1 MLQLDVNYRGIAA
14 ASVLAACVVLLLLWG
29 SSTRLPHSYTYF
41 KADASNNVE
50 LHALISRPGEITLQS
65 ADGPLSNYSGY
76 GINGGFFYEKDL
88 LSIAAVNDKPVG
100 GTRGQYGSGWFNV
113 KYPRGTLV
121 WDEAAGA
128 YSVQVVSS
136 VSDIHVKDR
145 ERYFAQG
152 GVSMNLM
159 NENVWEYA
167 AEQEHLPYPD
177 EKRLR
182 SALVYGADQRL
193 WLIATPTLCTA
204 AEFRQA
210 ILETIEPGMP
220 KEGIFLDG
228 DGSAQLNSAESR
240 LTGDSRVLRQI
251 IIVK

>member
-1 MLQLDVNYRGIAA
+1 MLQLNLNYRGIAA
-14 ASVLAACVVLLLLWG
+14 AGALAACVVLLLLWG
-29 SSTRLPHSYTYF
+29 STHRLPHSYTYF
-41 KADASNNVE
+41 EVQASNNVK

-65 ADGPLSNYSGY
+65 ADGPLAMYSGY
-76 GINGGFFYEKDL
+76 GINGGFFYGKDL
-88 LSIAAVNDKPVG
+88 LSIASMNDKPVAG
-100 GTRGQYGSGWFNV
+100 APRQYGSGWFNV

-121 WDEAAGA
+121 WDEAVSS

-136 VSDIHVKDR
+136 ASDIQVTDR
-145 ERYFAQG
+145 GRYFAQG

-159 NENVWEYA
+159 NNDGWEAA
-167 AEQEHLPYPD
+167 AEQEHLPYPG

-182 SALVYGADQRL
+182 SGLVYDADQKL

-204 AEFRQA
+204 AEFRKAVQ
-210 ILETIEPGMP
+210 ETIVPGMP

-228 DGSAQLNSAESR
+228 DGSAQLNSAEKR

>member
-1 MLQLDVNYRGIAA
+1 M
-14 ASVLAACVVLLLLWG
+14 
-29 SSTRLPHSYTYF
+29 
-41 KADASNNVE
+41 
-50 LHALISRPGEITLQS
+50 
-65 ADGPLSNYSGY
+65 
-76 GINGGFFYEKDL
+76 
-88 LSIAAVNDKPVG
+88 NDKPVAG
-100 GTRGQYGSGWFNV
+100 APGQYGSGWFNV

-136 VSDIHVKDR
+136 ASEIQVTDR
-145 ERYFAQG
+145 GRYFAQG

-159 NENVWEYA
+159 NDDVWESA
-167 AEQEHLPYPD
+167 ADQEHLPYAD

-182 SALVYGADQRL
+182 SGMVYDADQKL

-204 AEFRQA
+204 ADFRQA
-210 ILETIEPGMP
+210 ILESIAPGMP

-228 DGSAQLNSAESR
+228 DGSAQLNSVEKR

>member
-1 MLQLDVNYRGIAA
+1 M
-14 ASVLAACVVLLLLWG
+14 
-29 SSTRLPHSYTYF
+29 
-41 KADASNNVE
+41 
-50 LHALISRPGEITLQS
+50 
-65 ADGPLSNYSGY
+65 
-76 GINGGFFYEKDL
+76 
-88 LSIAAVNDKPVG
+88 NDKPVAG
-100 GTRGQYGSGWFNV
+100 APGQYGSGWFNV

-121 WDEAAGA
+121 WDEAAAA

-136 VSDIHVKDR
+136 ISDIYVKDR
-145 ERYFAQG
+145 RRYFAQG

-159 NENVWEYA
+159 NEKVWWESA

-182 SALVYGADQRL
+182 SGLVYDADQRL

-210 ILETIEPGMP
+210 IKETIAPGMP

-228 DGSAQLNSAESR
+228 DGSAQLNAEESK
-240 LTGDSRVLRQI
+240 LTGDSRDLRQI
-251 IIVK
+251 ILVK

>member
-1 MLQLDVNYRGIAA
+1 M
-14 ASVLAACVVLLLLWG
+14 
-29 SSTRLPHSYTYF
+29 
-41 KADASNNVE
+41 
-50 LHALISRPGEITLQS
+50 
-65 ADGPLSNYSGY
+65 YSGY

-88 LSIAAVNDKPVG
+88 LSIASMNDKPVNG
-100 GTRGQYGSGWFNV
+100 APGQYGSGWFNV

-121 WDEAAGA
+121 RDEAAGS

-136 VSDIHVKDR
+136 VSDIQVTDR
-145 ERYFAQG
+145 GRYFAQG

-159 NENVWEYA
+159 NDDMWESA
-167 AEQEHLPYPD
+167 ARQEHLPYPG

-182 SALVYGADQRL
+182 SGLVYDADHKL

-210 ILETIEPGMP
+210 IQESIAPGKP

-228 DGSAQLNSAESR
+228 DGSAQLNSAEKK
-240 LTGDSRVLRQI
+240 LTGDSRTLQQI